1 MTERDMAGQ
10 ATGASAHRLQ
20 AVDLTVGYDG
30 APVIDGLSL
39 DLPTGGVTMIVGG
52 NGCGKS
58 TLLRTLARLLRP
70 RGGTVLL
77 DGEPIAKLPT
87 KEVARIVG
95 LLPQSPIAPDGITV
109 ADLVDR
115 GRTPH
120 RSWLHGRDRRDDEV
134 VADALAVTGM
144 AELADRPID
153 ELSGGQRQRAWV
165 AMALA
170 QEPDVLLLD
179 EPTTYLDLAH
189 QVELLYLLVRLSR
202 ERGTQVVV
210 VMHELNLATRYA
222 DHLVAMRDG
231 RIVADG
237 APNDV
242 VTVELLREVFDLEAV
257 VMPDPVAGT
266 PLIVPVDVH
275 RSA

>member
-1 MTERDMAGQ
+1 MTHTLEARN
-10 ATGASAHRLQ
+10 
-20 AVDLTVGYDG
+20 LTVGYD
-30 APVIDGLSL
+30 ADPVIDGL
-39 DLPTGGVTMIVGG
+39 DLTLPASGITMIVGG

-58 TLLRTLARLLRP
+58 TLLRALARLLKP
-70 RGGTVLL
+70 RAGSVLL
-77 DGEPIAKLPT
+77 DGSAIAALPT

-95 LLPQSPIAPDGITV
+95 LLPQAPVAPDGISV

-120 RSWLHGRDRRDDEV
+120 RGWLGGRDRRDDEV
-134 VADALAVTGM
+134 VADALHVTGM
-144 AELADRPID
+144 AELAERTID
-153 ELSGGQRQRAWV
+153 ELSGGQRQRAWI

-189 QVELLYLLVRLSR
+189 QVELLQLLVRLSR

-222 DHLVAMRDG
+222 DHLIAMREG
-231 RIVADG
+231 RVVAEG
-237 APNDV
+237 PPGDV
-242 VTVELLREVFDLEAV
+242 VTVELLREVFELEAV
-257 VMPDPVAGT
+257 VVPDPIAGT
-266 PLIVPVDVH
+266 PMIVPVDVH
-275 RSA
+275 RG

>member
-1 MTERDMAGQ
+1 MTEH
-10 ATGASAHRLQ
+10 TGAHSLEAR
-20 AVDLTVGYDG
+20 ALTVGYDREPILEG
-30 APVIDGLSL
+30 LDLSL
-39 DLPTGGVTMIVGG
+39 PPEGITMIVGG

-58 TLLRTLARLLRP
+58 TLLRALARLLRP
-70 RGGTVLL
+70 RAGSVLL
-77 DGEPIAKLPT
+77 DGASIASLPT

-95 LLPQSPIAPDGITV
+95 LLPQAPVAPDGISV

-120 RSWLHGRDRRDDEV
+120 RGWLGGRDHRDDEV
-134 VADALAVTGM
+134 VADALQVTGM
-144 AELADRPID
+144 AEFADRSID

-170 QEPDVLLLD
+170 QEPDILLLD

-189 QVELLYLLVRLSR
+189 QVELLQLLVRLSR

-222 DHLVAMRDG
+222 DRLVAMRGG
-231 RIVADG
+231 RIVAEG
-237 APNDV
+237 SPSEV
-242 VTVELLREVFDLEAV
+242 VTVELLREVFDLEAIV
-257 VMPDPVAGT
+257 VPDPVAGT
-266 PLIVPVDVH
+266 PMIVPVDVH
-275 RSA
+275 RS

>member
-1 MTERDMAGQ
+1 MSSHTLEAK
-10 ATGASAHRLQ
+10 
-20 AVDLTVGYDG
+20 DLTVGYDG
-30 APVIDGLSL
+30 DPVIDRL
-39 DLPTGGVTMIVGG
+39 DLALPASGITMIVGG

-58 TLLRTLARLLRP
+58 TLLRTLARLLKP
-70 RGGTVLL
+70 RRGSVLL
-77 DGEPIAKLPT
+77 DGTAIAQLPT

-95 LLPQSPIAPDGITV
+95 LLPQAPVAPDGISV

-120 RSWLHGRDRRDDEV
+120 RGWLGGRDHRDDEV
-134 VADALAVTGM
+134 VADALQVTGM
-144 AELADRPID
+144 AEFAERSID

-170 QEPDVLLLD
+170 QEPDILLLD

-189 QVELLYLLVRLSR
+189 QVELLQLLVRLSR
-202 ERGTQVVV
+202 EHGTQVVV

-231 RIVADG
+231 RIVAKG
-237 APNDV
+237 APGDV

-257 VMPDPVAGT
+257 VIPDPVAGT
-266 PLIVPVDVH
+266 PMIVPVDVH
-275 RSA
+275 RG

>member
-1 MTERDMAGQ
+1 MSSHTLE
-10 ATGASAHRLQ
+10 AT
-20 AVDLTVGYDG
+20 DLTVGYDG
-30 APVIDGLSL
+30 DPVIEGL
-39 DLPTGGVTMIVGG
+39 DLALPGSGITMIVGG

-58 TLLRTLARLLRP
+58 TLLCTLARLLKP
-70 RGGTVLL
+70 RSGSVLL
-77 DGEPIAKLPT
+77 DGSAIAHLPT

-95 LLPQSPIAPDGITV
+95 LLPQAPVAPDGISV

-120 RSWLHGRDRRDDEV
+120 RGWLGGRDHRDDEV
-134 VADALAVTGM
+134 VADALQVTGM
-144 AELADRPID
+144 AEFAERSID

-170 QEPDVLLLD
+170 QEPDILLLD

-189 QVELLYLLVRLSR
+189 QVELLQLLVRLSR

-231 RIVADG
+231 RIVAEG
-237 APNDV
+237 APADV

-257 VMPDPVAGT
+257 VIPDPVAGT
-266 PLIVPVDVH
+266 PMIVPVDVH
-275 RSA
+275 RD